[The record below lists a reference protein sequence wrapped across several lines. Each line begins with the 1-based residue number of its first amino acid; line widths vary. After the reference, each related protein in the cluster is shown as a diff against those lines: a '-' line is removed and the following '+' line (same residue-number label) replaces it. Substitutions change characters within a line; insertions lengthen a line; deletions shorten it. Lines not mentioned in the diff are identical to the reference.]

1 MVRRSLKIIFGL
13 LANLICSL
21 TIVLLNKWLYSFNKF
36 PNITL
41 TFLHFLT
48 TSIGIYVCYL
58 FGVFNRKTIYIGQIL
73 PLSLCFC
80 GFVVFTNLSLESNTV
95 GTYQLCKT
103 LTTPFI
109 MFIQTKYYDKSFSHR
124 IKLTM
129 LPIILGVFINSYYDI
144 SFNLTG
150 AVYAGA
156 GVLVT
161 SFYQILVGAK
171 QKELQISSLQLL
183 LYQAPLSAF
192 FLLILTLI
200 FENPWNPATGILV
213 SGNFDWNYHSILL
226 ILASSST
233 SFFVNITIY
242 YVIGNTSAVT
252 YNMFGH
258 FKFVCTMIGGFVI
271 FSDPIGMRRFC
282 GILTTCLG
290 IGLYTKF
297 KLGEAHVERR
307 KSKPLLPGSV
317 GKTLRV

>member
-1 MVRRSLKIIFGL
+1 M
-13 LANLICSL
+13 
-21 TIVLLNKWLYSFNKF
+21 
-36 PNITL
+36 
-41 TFLHFLT
+41 
-48 TSIGIYVCYL
+48 
-58 FGVFNRKTIYIGQIL
+58 
-73 PLSLCFC
+73 
-80 GFVVFTNLSLESNTV
+80 ESNTV

-103 LTTPFI
+103 LTTPLI
-109 MFIQTKYYDKSFSHR
+109 MYLQTKYYEKTFSNK

-129 LPIILGVFINSYYDI
+129 LPIIVGVLINSYYDI
-144 SFNLTG
+144 SFNFKG
-150 AVYAGA
+150 AMYAGI

-161 SFYQILVGAK
+161 SFYQILVGSR
-171 QKELQISSLQLL
+171 QKDLNISSLQLL

-200 FENPWNPATGILV
+200 FENPWDPKTGIFHP
-213 SGNFDWNYHSILL
+213 GNFNWNYNSSLL

-242 YVIGNTSAVT
+242 YVIGNTSPVT

-258 FKFVCTMIGGFVI
+258 FKFVCTMVGGFVI
-271 FSDPIGMRRFC
+271 FKDPISVRRMC

-297 KLGEAHVERR
+297 KLGENSVG
-307 KSKPLLPGSV
+307 KKKGGKNLLPGPGGV